1 MIFVE
6 KGSVWI
12 YIIKIIYQHCVNHN
26 CHVST
31 FHFPP
36 NISWDRLAQFETRSP
51 AGKGS
56 MTPFI
61 VSSSSPKWG
70 TIASCSTSISA
81 TAADTPSGRLGKD
94 WARPL
99 IWNKPHLLND
109 VQGCGVWNKADEIT
123 EYMYVIV
130 YADVLPWGFR
140 LGIVTFHQVHQV
152 PIVLLQ
158 WILCFI
164 SLTSRIQ
171 PLTCRLIGIHL
182 LNHMQ

>member
-12 YIIKIIYQHCVNHN
+12 YIIKIIYHHCVNHN

-81 TAADTPSGRLGKD
+81 TPADTPSGRLGKD

-99 IWNKPHLLND
+99 MWNKPHVLND

-140 LGIVTFHQVHQV
+140 LGIVTFHQVH
-152 PIVLLQ
+152 LR
-158 WILCFI
+158 F
-164 SLTSRIQ
+164 Q
-171 PLTCRLIGIHL
+171 PYFCNESCALFPLPL
-182 LNHMQ
+182 AYNHWLVDW